1 MKPIE
6 REHYRITAVK
16 SMGRAKIRLKYING
30 YWIEVDLL
38 SLTKKGGVFD
48 KLTEDSFLARG
59 RTQDNG
65 SYMEWPNGI
74 SLSAETLWE
83 WGRRAP
89 GEDELSIGVMRE
101 RG

>member
-16 SMGRAKIRLKYING
+16 SMGRAKLRLKYING

-38 SLTKKGGVFD
+38 SLAKKGGQFD
-48 KLTEDSFLARG
+48 KLIDDPFLARG

-65 SYMEWPNGI
+65 NYMEWPNGI

-83 WGRRAP
+83 WGRRVV
-89 GEDELSIGVMRE
+89 GEDELSIGAIRE

>member
-16 SMGRAKIRLKYING
+16 SLGRAKIRLKYVNG
-30 YWIEVDLL
+30 YWIEVDLESL
-38 SLTKKGGVFD
+38 SKKGGQFD
-48 KLTEDSFLARG
+48 RLAENDFLAKG

-65 SYMEWPNGI
+65 NYMEWPNGL

-89 GEDELSIGVMRE
+89 GEDELSIGSILE